1 MPTTPLTNP
10 LLILLGLLSA
20 GVVAGTLTGIRLP
33 LINSDRSALIVLIIL
48 GMSMCALGMQTVT
61 YGWTNPFNLAGTI
74 LGALLLALATA
85 VLLGVRVPYV
95 GSYRSAM
102 VGLAVFIAVKV
113 VLAMLRRGV
122 A

>member
-1 MPTTPLTNP
+1 MPATHITNP
-10 LLILLGLLSA
+10 LLILLVLMSA

-33 LINSDRSALIVLIIL
+33 FIHSDRSALFTLVIL

-74 LGALLLALATA
+74 LGALLLALAAA
-85 VLLGVRVPYV
+85 VLLGARVPYI
-95 GSYRSAM
+95 GSDRSAIIVLTAVM
-102 VGLAVFIAVKV
+102 AVKIMLAV
-113 VLAMLRRGV
+113 MRGTV

>member
-1 MPTTPLTNP
+1 MPTTPLTNA

-20 GVVAGTLTGIRLP
+20 GVVAGTLTGSRLP

>member
-1 MPTTPLTNP
+1 MPATSLTNP

-20 GVVAGTLTGIRLP
+20 GVVTGTLTGTRLP
-33 LINSDRSALIVLIIL
+33 LIHSDRSALIALVVL

-74 LGALLLALATA
+74 LGALALALAAA
-85 VLLGVRVPYV
+85 VLLGARVPYI
-95 GSYRSAM
+95 GSDRSAM
-102 VGLAVFIAVKV
+102 IVLAAVMAVKV
-113 VLAMLRRGV
+113 VLAVMRGMV